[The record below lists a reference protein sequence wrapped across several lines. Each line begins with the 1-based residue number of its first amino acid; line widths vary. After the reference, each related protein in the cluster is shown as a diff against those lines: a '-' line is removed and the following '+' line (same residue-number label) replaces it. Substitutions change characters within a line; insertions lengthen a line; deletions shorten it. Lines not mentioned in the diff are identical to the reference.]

1 MTYKPKISY
10 TKISLKDGSI
20 LEVYEKA
27 TDTINTQEADK
38 ITQVQYNDYVLVKT
52 ENILNKTPEEIKE
65 YAFSLR
71 PKIIC
76 QLDKNNNLINRYINS
91 TDVLLS
97 SNLKVTKS
105 CLFDCLHGRRK
116 THLGYKWKYYKDWK
130 EGEDLSDTRVL

>member
-1 MTYKPKISY
+1 MSSAIPVSY
-10 TKISLKDGSI
+10 TKISLRDGSI
-20 LEVYEKA
+20 LETYEKA
-27 TDTINTQEADK
+27 RDTINTQNADK
-38 ITQVQYNDYVLVKT
+38 ITQVQYNDFVLVKT
-52 ENILNKTPEEIKE
+52 KNILNKTPKEIKE

-71 PKIIC
+71 PKVIC

-116 THLGYKWKYYKDWK
+116 THLGYKWKYYQDWK
-130 EGEDLSDTRVL
+130 EGEDLSDTRV